1 MKKIKKKNWKKKVA
15 PFIMGFFLIVAT
27 IVPFFMNP
35 SYITNAATKI
45 PSNIETIKNA
55 GKTNGSSTTG
65 KAKKTGSPSTTKD
78 LSADE
83 ATKEKF
89 AKKKLAKNDAANS
102 TSEKKTS
109 KNTASASDGT
119 SSSSWLNGNTDDAIY
134 GGNGSATKIGED
146 EEEDKKPGIVAGLF
160 IDLLV
165 DITDWIQVKMKNIG
179 MSLDSIVLG
188 RVGGN
193 GVAWNGY
200 RVALFTFEMRPGNP
214 YGVVASA
221 VYNTIRSILYI
232 IITLIVLA
240 KIVMAAYAGG
250 STKALGALKEAISSY
265 IVAIMMLTLMP
276 YLFDVLLYIRDV
288 ILYVVTSKLGSDVLG
303 LDVADLSLV
312 DMFKDIA
319 SNSIMNAFMYFGT
332 IVLTLWFAMTYI
344 GLAMGYIVYFF
355 AFPFVCM
362 NMQFDKNAL
371 GEWWKQMVYSMLI
384 PISDI
389 VLLFIPLAFG
399 ALGNTASIHVLQ
411 FLICTM
417 LVPARAQ
424 LRNAMGIRTN
434 MGMEM
439 AGIATLMGAAAF
451 ARSAVGTTARVGAG
465 IAGAASDRRMGKMYE
480 EMGRNERVQK
490 QEYADMYNRENGYGF
505 SFDKESGKFVPGSK
519 EVQGVDSL
527 STGIAG
533 LSKSYGLPTG
543 AIDSEDSYNRDSS
556 SIMPDA
562 LGGGAGSG
570 LGGANQELLDKYANV
585 TNFENPE
592 FKGISADR
600 KAELYKQRS
609 RRRAAQAVSTAV
621 GGAVGAGMGLG
632 ATSFFSMGTKAQMAG
647 LGMSAGAGIGSAVPG
662 MVAGS
667 VSAAGR
673 GIAAAGQTAH
683 MLGAYS
689 QLTGTS
695 LPSMAASAAVGA
707 AQGVAGDIQSA
718 ADFQS
723 TYGSLSNYFSSV
735 PMPGYDDSVAAA
747 EQEFSSNM
755 DAINT
760 VTEQSLDLNG
770 YLSQATSPNNQELSD
785 YMDRTYSQIME
796 NRNSY
801 SDVNAM
807 RQEMSNRCVEHV
819 MGQAEPYFAQNI
831 SGKENVN
838 REILDGLIE
847 NRRHATNQRV
857 SDDLSPENI
866 SKYGNGKYTFQ

>member
-1 MKKIKKKNWKKKVA
+1 MKNKKKKNWKKKVA
-15 PFIMGFFLIVAT
+15 PLIMGFFLIVTT

-35 SYITNAATKI
+35 SYMANAATKI

-89 AKKKLAKNDAANS
+89 AKKELAKNDAANS

-134 GGNGSATKIGED
+134 EGNGSATKIGED

-250 STKALGALKEAISSY
+250 STKALGALKEAASSY

-288 ILYVVTSKLGSDVLG
+288 ILYVVASQLGSNVLK
-303 LDVADLSLV
+303 LDVSDLSFI

-332 IVLTLWFAMTYI
+332 IILTLWFAMTYI
-344 GLAMGYIVYFF
+344 GLALGYIVYFF

-399 ALGNTASIHVLQ
+399 ALGNTTSIHVLQ

-417 LVPARAQ
+417 LVPSRAQ

-505 SFDKESGKFVPGSK
+505 SYDKGSGRCVPGSK
-519 EVQGVDSL
+519 EVQGVDSM

-533 LSKSYGLPTG
+533 LSKSYGLPIG
-543 AIDSEDSYNRDSS
+543 AIDSEDAYNDDRS
-556 SIMPDA
+556 SIMPEA
-562 LGGGAGSG
+562 LGCGGFGGSGGASS
-570 LGGANQELLDKYANV
+570 ADQQLLDKYANV

-609 RRRAAQAVSTAV
+609 RRRAAQAITTAA
-621 GGAVGAGMGLG
+621 GGAIGAGMGLG

-647 LGMSAGAGIGSAVPG
+647 LGMSVGAG
-662 MVAGS
+662 
-667 VSAAGR
+667 
-673 GIAAAGQTAH
+673 
-683 MLGAYS
+683 LGA
-689 QLTGTS
+689 TVPTI
-695 LPSMAASAAVGA
+695 AASAFSGATAAGGAVKK
-707 AQGVAGDIQSA
+707 GVSSASMDVYQMATIARAGMHNAIVV
-718 ADFQS
+718 
-723 TYGSLSNYFSSV
+723 GSVKDYSEAEATFN
-735 PMPGYDDSVAAA
+735 DSM
-747 EQEFSSNM
+747 E
-755 DAINT
+755 AINT

-770 YLSQATSPNNQELSD
+770 YLSQATSPDNQELSD

-831 SGKENVN
+831 SGKENVKQ
-838 REILDGLIE
+838 EIVDSLI
-847 NRRHATNQRV
+847 ANQRQATHHRV
-857 SDDLSPENI
+857 SGDLSPENI